1 MPPPRASQSTSSPPS
16 QAFCCRRSLTTWC
29 AVCGSQKTCTHSLRT
44 ACLATP
50 GRRRLQARAPLRRNR
65 GRLQGL
71 LQDRRHRDAARKVRH
86 PGAGWW
92 HGARLLCCASTPPLT
107 PPPQIF
113 TFYKAQGKK
122 TGASLVEEDKVELAK
137 SLMARF
143 PLHAALSAAL
153 TAVRALP
160 RPPLPARA

>member
-1 MPPPRASQSTSSPPS
+1 M
-16 QAFCCRRSLTTWC
+16 
-29 AVCGSQKTCTHSLRT
+29 
-44 ACLATP
+44 
-50 GRRRLQARAPLRRNR
+50 
-65 GRLQGL
+65 
-71 LQDRRHRDAARKVRH
+71 RH

-137 SLMARF
+137 ELNA
-143 PLHAALSAAL
+143 LKAAAILDEQTKDLAATEAEKL
-153 TAVRALP
+153 KKLVEGVDFDSEDLYREKVSVIK
-160 RPPLPARA
+160 